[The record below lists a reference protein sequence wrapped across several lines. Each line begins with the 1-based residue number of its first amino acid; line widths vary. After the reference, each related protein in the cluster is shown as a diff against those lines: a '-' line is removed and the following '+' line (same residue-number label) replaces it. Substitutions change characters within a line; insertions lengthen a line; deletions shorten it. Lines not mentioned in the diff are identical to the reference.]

1 MTKKKHVYLLIFL
14 VTVAVIAILLNT
26 KYNHDKKLYQPK
38 LWIGILDYRINF
50 RDMGASLNQCLGK
63 NEFRTGLVYR
73 SNKYFSGW
81 SCDKIANP
89 DKIYSLNYSINEPHQ
104 YYCIKKD
111 GSYLTG
117 QHFNTTFEIS
127 DIENL
132 YNWNKPEFNQAMCS
146 FFKYTLNDIIQEK
159 TLLFHCDAGRDRTGA
174 FAAMLSIMLAEQ
186 KGLANEDL
194 INAIE
199 CDYEKTS
206 SLEKDKFGKM
216 KIFISD
222 FEKKGGIS
230 KFIATQCMIDQSK
243 ISQAADHFIPS
254 KR

>member
-1 MTKKKHVYLLIFL
+1 MTKKKYVYLSLFL
-14 VTVAVIAILLNT
+14 ATTAITTLALSA

-38 LWIGILDYRINF
+38 LWIGLLDYRINF

-81 SCDKIANP
+81 SCDKIGNP
-89 DKIYSLNYSINEPHQ
+89 NKIYSLNYSTNEPHQ

-117 QHFNTTFEIS
+117 QHSNTTFEIS

-132 YNWNKPEFNQAMCS
+132 SNWNRPEFKQTMCH
-146 FFKYTLNDIIQEK
+146 FFNDTLNDIIQEK
-159 TLLFHCDAGRDRTGA
+159 TFLFHCDVGRDRTGA

-186 KGLANEDL
+186 KGLVNENL
-194 INAIE
+194 INAVE

-216 KIFISD
+216 KKFISD
-222 FEKKGGIS
+222 FESKGGVS
-230 KFIATQCMIDQSK
+230 QFIATQCMISQSK